1 MIKSELTSKEISKT
15 LTLEAVGYRFTGTAC
30 VIDWYDNSGSIKMK
44 PFNIYFSEF
53 NTHEEFMTLLK
64 ERLNDNGYGV
74 QDIRGALVDEFM
86 IYSDPNDKYAPEYKV
101 PIDYGIVVN
110 ADDDKPMYDDEI
122 NMMYE
127 TIFGIDPDNYDD

>member
-30 VIDWYDNSGSIKMK
+30 VIDWYDDHCTIEMK

-53 NTHEEFMTLLK
+53 NTHDEFMNLLK
-64 ERLNDNGYGV
+64 ERLNDNGFGV

-86 IYSDPNDKYAPEYKV
+86 IYSDPNNKYAPEYKV
-101 PIDYGIVVN
+101 PIDYEIVVN
-110 ADDDKPMYDDEI
+110 ADDDKPLNNDEI

-127 TIFGIDPDNYDD
+127 TVLGVDNDIYD

>member
-30 VIDWYDNSGSIKMK
+30 VIDWYDNYGRIEMK

-53 NTHEEFMTLLK
+53 NNHDEFMNLLR
-64 ERLNDNGYGV
+64 ERLNDNGFGV

-86 IYSDPNDKYAPEYKV
+86 IYSDLNDKYAPEYKV
-101 PIDYGIVVN
+101 PVNYDIVVN
-110 ADDDKPMYDDEI
+110 ADDDKPLNDDEI

-127 TIFGIDPDNYDD
+127 TIYGVDNDIYD

>member
-30 VIDWYDNSGSIKMK
+30 VIDWYDNYGRIEMK

-53 NTHEEFMTLLK
+53 NNHDEFMNLLR
-64 ERLNDNGYGV
+64 ERLNDNGFGV
-74 QDIRGALVDEFM
+74 QYIRGALVDEFM

-101 PIDYGIVVN
+101 PVNYDIVVN
-110 ADDDKPMYDDEI
+110 ADDDKPLNNDEI

-127 TIFGIDPDNYDD
+127 TIYGVDNDIYD